1 MRFKRRVIKVA
12 AKIQEYRK
20 RIEEKFNY
28 QNFSEEIDI
37 VHENNIDENLSLYT
51 ITNKNGVTF
60 QNVPGMAWIGFG
72 VLGYVNGDRGRPVVL
87 GTSDIDVKIK
97 SGKYDVSDLRPGTN
111 RVTSNVTV
119 IVDYEWDIQLYVTRG
134 TENATATKLSYI
146 KVI

>member
-1 MRFKRRVIKVA
+1 M
-12 AKIQEYRK
+12 
-20 RIEEKFNY
+20 
-28 QNFSEEIDI
+28 
-37 VHENNIDENLSLYT
+37 
-51 ITNKNGVTF
+51 
-60 QNVPGMAWIGFG
+60 
-72 VLGYVNGDRGRPVVL
+72 VL

>member
-72 VLGYVNGDRGRPVVL
+72 VLG
-87 GTSDIDVKIK
+87 
-97 SGKYDVSDLRPGTN
+97 
-111 RVTSNVTV
+111 
-119 IVDYEWDIQLYVTRG
+119 
-134 TENATATKLSYI
+134 
-146 KVI
+146 